1 MDLDNAI
8 DKISQQNKEVNT
20 TKSEYTRTSRRMTH
34 KCDICGFLLPTEYS
48 LNNHIERRHENL
60 ETNVKESVEIIT
72 PQVESD
78 KEPIVSGVNIK
89 LGNESDLKSSAKTS
103 SDISESNFQDKSN
116 QEINENESIVK
127 TLNQCGLCGELLNFF
142 HEIFFISYYYFQRIY
157 FFPDKKFNN
166 ESELNNHMK
175 SDHPI
180 KQYTFPRSGPDS
192 IRKINE
198 KSKTIPQITKSD
210 FATSEISDNSEEEEE
225 QDVSQ
230 ILNQCG
236 ICDKKLDNL
245 LELNNHMKSEHSM
258 GSQKI
263 EIKESQKIHINK
275 VNVKNFKCQECGEK
289 FAQYQQLKKHFRSVH
304 TNLETLECHICQ
316 TVSSSQQ
323 KLLRHINHEHFH
335 EIRPKKLYK
344 DLPKETKICEFCSKV
359 YSAKNASHVKDALK
373 KHIKKVHHGI
383 QDPKNAICDTCG
395 KAMTKDY
402 LEQHRKSHIP
412 QNLRPFECDKCH
424 KKYLSQSELNKH
436 TDRVHNQI
444 KTHICHCGRAFFDQI
459 GLSRHV
465 IISHEGKKPHKCF
478 KCGKGKF

>member
-1 MDLDNAI
+1 MIKVEPMDLDNAI
-8 DKISQQNKEVNT
+8 DKISQQNKNIST
-20 TKSEYTRTSRRMTH
+20 TKSEFSRTGRRMTH
-34 KCDICGFLLPTEYS
+34 KCETCGFLLPTEHS
-48 LNNHIERRHENL
+48 LNNHIQKRHANL
-60 ETNVKESVEIIT
+60 EIKANKNVEIVT
-72 PQVESD
+72 PQVESGN
-78 KEPIVSGVNIK
+78 ESIVSEVNIK
-89 LGNESDLKSSAKTS
+89 LDNESDLHDYIRSDHHSYTKNNVQSKSSAKNS
-103 SDISESNFQDKSN
+103 SNISQSNFQNESN
-116 QEINENESIVK
+116 QEINKNESV
-127 TLNQCGLCGELLNFF
+127 LNE
-142 HEIFFISYYYFQRIY
+142 
-157 FFPDKKFNN
+157 
-166 ESELNNHMK
+166 HMK
-175 SDHPI
+175 SNHPM
-180 KQYTFPRSGPDS
+180 KQYAYPRSGPNS
-192 IRKINE
+192 IRKIIE
-198 KSKTIPQITKSD
+198 KSKTIPQKTKSD
-210 FATSEISDNSEEEEE
+210 FATSEISVSSEEEEQE
-225 QDVSQ
+225 KQDVSQ

-263 EIKESQKIHINK
+263 EITESQKIHIK
-275 VNVKNFKCQECGEK
+275 KSNVKNFKCQECGEK
-289 FAQYQQLKKHFRSVH
+289 FVQYQQLKKHFRSVH

-316 TVSSSQQ
+316 SVSSSQQ

-335 EIRPKKLYK
+335 EIQPKKFYK
-344 DLPKETKICEFCSKV
+344 DLPKETRICEFCSKV
-359 YSAKNASHVKDALK
+359 YSAKNASHVKDALN

-424 KKYLSQSELNKH
+424 KKYLSQNELNKH

-444 KTHICHCGRAFFDQI
+444 RTHVCQHMHCGRAFFDQI

-478 KCGKGKF
+478 KCGKGRF